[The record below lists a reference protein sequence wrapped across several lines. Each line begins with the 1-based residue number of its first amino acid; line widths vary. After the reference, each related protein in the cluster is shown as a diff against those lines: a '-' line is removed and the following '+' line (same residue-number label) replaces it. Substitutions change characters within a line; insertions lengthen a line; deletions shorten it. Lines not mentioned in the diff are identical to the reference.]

1 MSGTTRHEEL
11 LADLH
16 CHSTASDGRMEPGQV
31 VTAAFQSGLRVIA
44 LTDHDTV
51 AGVAAAREAAEPL
64 GLEVVPALEL
74 STTWAG
80 REIHLLGYF
89 VDVSSPE
96 LLRHLNR
103 MQRER
108 RRRARLMVSRL
119 AALGYPVEWAR
130 VRELAGSGSVGR
142 AHVARALLEKGYV
155 NSVNQAFDQFLA
167 EGRPA
172 YVPHARLAVR
182 DGIRLISA
190 AGGVAVLAHPGL
202 AQADGLIPALKGQGL
217 TGLEVAHPAHDPSQ
231 QARYGRLA
239 HHLGL
244 LPSGGSDAHGGEGPH
259 QQPGAVRIPLSWVE
273 ALRRR
278 AAQRRSEAGQ
288 KDV

>member
-1 MSGTTRHEEL
+1 MTGTPRGDQL

-31 VTAAFQSGLRVIA
+31 VEAAAGRGLRVIA
-44 LTDHDTV
+44 LADHDTV
-51 AGVAAAREAAEPL
+51 AGVAAAQAAAEPL

-74 STTWAG
+74 STTWAA
-80 REIHLLGYF
+80 RAIHLLGYF
-89 VDVSSPE
+89 IDVTSPE

-119 AALGYPVEWAR
+119 AGLGYPVEWAR
-130 VRELAGSGSVGR
+130 VRELAGTGSVGR
-142 AHVARALLEKGYV
+142 VHMARALLEKGYV
-155 NSVNQAFDQFLA
+155 NSLNQAFDQFLA

-182 DGIRLISA
+182 DGIRLITA
-190 AGGVAVLAHPGL
+190 AGGVAVMAHPGL
-202 AQADGLIPALKGQGL
+202 AQVDGLIPVLKGQGL
-217 TGLEVAHPAHDPSQ
+217 AGLEVAHPAHDPSQ
-231 QARYGRLA
+231 QTRYARLA

-259 QQPGAVRIPLSWVE
+259 QQPGAVRIPLAWVE
-273 ALRRR
+273 ALRQR
-278 AAQRRSEAGQ
+278 AAEGRAGARQ
-288 KDV
+288 GDL